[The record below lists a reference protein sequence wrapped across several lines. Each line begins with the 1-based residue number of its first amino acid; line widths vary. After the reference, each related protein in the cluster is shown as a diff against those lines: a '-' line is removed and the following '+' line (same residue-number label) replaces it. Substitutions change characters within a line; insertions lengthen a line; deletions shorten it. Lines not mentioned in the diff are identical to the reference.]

1 MLQTPV
7 AFLIFNRPDTTARV
21 FSEIAKAKPSR
32 LFVIADG
39 PRQSRPGE
47 AEKCAAARAIIER
60 VDWDCEI
67 LKNYS
72 DVNVGC
78 GIRVATGISWVFEQV
93 EAAIILED
101 DCLPHQTFFRFCEE
115 LLEKYRDDEG
125 VMHIAGNN
133 LLFGRRQMP
142 FSYCFSYF
150 TPSWGWASW
159 RRAWY
164 SFDLSM
170 RLWPTLRDTTWL
182 LDILGDRRAVEQWRR
197 LFDLS
202 YAGVENVN
210 TWDYQWNF
218 ACSVVH
224 GLSILPNVTLV
235 SNIGF
240 REDGTHTKGKH
251 DRRANL
257 STQEMVFPLKHPPHV
272 ARDREADKIFVEEM
286 IIPHIPRQPSLYDK
300 LRQRCAAALPAP
312 LRTSISFFKSRLGL
326 H

>member
-1 MLQTPV
+1 MEIMLHVNLETSMLRTPV
-7 AFLIFNRPDTTARV
+7 AFFIFNRPEATARV
-21 FSEIAKAKPSR
+21 FGEIAKVKPAR

-39 PRQSRPGE
+39 PRQSRLGE

-78 GIRVATGISWVFEQV
+78 GIRIATGISWVFEQV

-150 TPSWGWASW
+150 TPSWGWA
-159 RRAWY
+159 
-164 SFDLSM
+164 
-170 RLWPTLRDTTWL
+170 
-182 LDILGDRRAVEQWRR
+182 
-197 LFDLS
+197 
-202 YAGVENVN
+202 
-210 TWDYQWNF
+210 
-218 ACSVVH
+218 
-224 GLSILPNVTLV
+224 
-235 SNIGF
+235 
-240 REDGTHTKGKH
+240 
-251 DRRANL
+251 
-257 STQEMVFPLKHPPHV
+257 
-272 ARDREADKIFVEEM
+272 
-286 IIPHIPRQPSLYDK
+286 
-300 LRQRCAAALPAP
+300 
-312 LRTSISFFKSRLGL
+312 
-326 H
+326 